1 MEKSNFAKL
10 GSGIH
15 SQSSIKA
22 DINEEK
28 IVDFFLKNIKKFS
41 KLNLANELQ
50 NKLLSFIEKNKSFPF
65 KITKHIEI
73 FFELNKN
80 NIELVFKYFLF
91 RYTFSLAGKNKILTE
106 YPPYV
111 LIELFSACNLR
122 CPFCFQTDL
131 SFTKKP
137 FMGSMK
143 FDLFTKIV
151 DECDEIGVGALTF
164 GSRGEPTMYK
174 KLDEA
179 LSYAR
184 SKKNIFEI
192 KLNTNATY
200 LNDKIAN
207 ALLSNGINQIVISAD
222 HYEKEE
228 YEKLRINSEFNEIL
242 KNVDHLFNL
251 REKLYKN
258 SQTEIR
264 VSGVNDQKNF
274 SPEKFYDF
282 WMQRSDHVSVVKPM
296 ERWDTY
302 KNKPHPDINDPC
314 ENLFDRIYVWYN
326 GDVNPCDADY
336 KSKLSFGNLNEDT
349 IKNIWNNK
357 IIYKLREDHLN
368 GNRNKHLPCD
378 RCGVSF
384 T

>member
-1 MEKSNFAKL
+1 MNNSYFTKL

-15 SQSSIKA
+15 SQTSINA
-22 DINEEK
+22 NVNEKK
-28 IVDFFLKNIKKFS
+28 IVEFVLINLKKIS
-41 KLNLANELQ
+41 SLNLADNPQKELI
-50 NKLLSFIEKNKSFPF
+50 NFIEKNRSFPF
-65 KITKHIEI
+65 EITKHIEI

-80 NIELVFKYFLF
+80 NIELIFKYFLF
-91 RYTFSLAGKNKILTE
+91 RYIFSLAGKNKILTD

-137 FMGSMK
+137 FMGSMN
-143 FDLFTKIV
+143 FNLFKKIV

-184 SKKNIFEI
+184 GKKNIFEI

-207 ALLSNGINQIVISAD
+207 SLLSNGINQIVISAD
-222 HYEKEE
+222 HYEKNG
-228 YEKLRINSEFNEIL
+228 YEKLRVNSKFNEIL
-242 KNVDHLFNL
+242 KNVDHLYNL
-251 REKLYKN
+251 REKFYKN

-264 VSGVNDQKNF
+264 VSGVNDQKDF
-274 SPEKFYDF
+274 SSEKFYDF
-282 WMQRSDHVSVVKPM
+282 WMKRSDHVSVVKPM

-314 ENLFDRIYVWYN
+314 ENLFDRIYVWFN

-336 KSKLSFGNLNEDT
+336 KSKLSFGNINNDT

-357 IIYKLREDHLN
+357 IITKLREDHLN
-368 GNRNKHLPCD
+368 SNRNQHMPCD